1 MLEQAV
7 SKWNNIRE
15 RRWKNILR
23 AMQILLAVILAV
35 CEVFGF
41 TLAGV
46 YRQMGDEYFWQWILQ
61 MVVLGLPM
69 LTVILLLQI
78 PIHRLMLEYD
88 YNLLGQAFSCYRIY
102 GSRRKWYF
110 SFDLN
115 TVTVFEDIREI
126 ADGSGEEQLL
136 KDAVIVSL
144 NEDAKHLVFV
154 HTQDC
159 VIGRKRKEAS
169 FVLEL
174 NDAFFAAFKR
184 ELRGIIR

>member
-7 SKWNNIRE
+7 SKYNNTRE

-23 AMQILLAVILAV
+23 AMQIILAVILLV

-41 TLAGV
+41 MLAGV
-46 YRQMGDEYFWQWILQ
+46 YREMGESYFWQWILQ
-61 MVVLGLPM
+61 MVILGLPI

-78 PIHRLMLEYD
+78 PIHKLILEYD
-88 YNLLGQAFSCYRIY
+88 YNLLGQAFSCYRLY

-115 TVTVFEDIREI
+115 TVSAFKDVREI
-126 ADGSGEEQLL
+126 ADGSEEEQLL
-136 KDAVIVSL
+136 SGAVIVSC
-144 NEDAKHLVFV
+144 NEDAKHLVLV
-154 HTQDC
+154 HTCDC
-159 VIGRKRKEAS
+159 VIGRKRRECS

-174 NDAFFAAFKR
+174 NETFYDAFRR
-184 ELRGIIR
+184 ELRGILK